1 MNNQSIKTQLMEVG
15 KKLLGPEIT
24 EADSIVIKSD
34 GAHVHPKTGGHYI
47 IHADNTYVTAPD
59 GRSYDIDQIL
69 SALELAETGK
79 EHGERY

>member
-1 MNNQSIKTQLMEVG
+1 MNNRNLKDLLFDVG
-15 KKLLGPEIT
+15 NELVGQKVT

-47 IHADNTYVTAPD
+47 IQADNTYVTAPD

-69 SALELAETGK
+69 SALELAGTSK